1 MISVV
6 LDTNVVVSAH
16 VNSEG
21 YERYVIDLILAGK
34 LALCASAEIF
44 SEYEGVLRR
53 KKLGISARHANA
65 SLRLLRKAAR
75 IVTPYTRVRATADPD
90 DNKFLECAE
99 ASRAE
104 FVVTGNKR
112 HVPKKWRETQV
123 VTARELL
130 EWIVPDLSR

>member
-34 LALCASAEIF
+34 LASCASAEIF

-53 KKLGISARHANA
+53 KKLRISPRHANA

-75 IVTPYTRVRATADPD
+75 IVTATADPD

>member
-34 LALCASAEIF
+34 LASCASAEIF

-53 KKLGISARHANA
+53 KKLRISPRHANA

-75 IVTPYTRVRATADPD
+75 IVTATADPD

-130 EWIVPDLSR
+130 EWIVPELSR

>member
-21 YERYVIDLILAGK
+21 YERYVLDLVLAGK

-44 SEYEGVLRR
+44 SECEGVLRR

-75 IVTPYTRVRATADPD
+75 IVTATADPD

>member
-34 LALCASAEIF
+34 LASCASAEIF

-53 KKLGISARHANA
+53 KKLRISPRHANA

-75 IVTPYTRVRATADPD
+75 IVTATADPD

-112 HVPKKWRETQV
+112 HFPKKWRETQV

-130 EWIVPDLSR
+130 EWIVPELNR